1 MTYSTGGLKDTTS
14 LNTAPVGGVA
24 AMISNVSD
32 LMTWAKAVCT
42 GRLLKPETQKAH
54 LQMQQPPGA
63 PDFVE
68 YGEGIQKVG
77 SFCGHPGWMP
87 GFTTQMWYLPE
98 KVATI
103 IVSVNR
109 GEESSSPPTEDLT
122 ATIIKILFPKY
133 FER

>member
-1 MTYSTGGLKDTTS
+1 M
-14 LNTAPVGGVA
+14 
-24 AMISNVSD
+24 
-32 LMTWAKAVCT
+32 
-42 GRLLKPETQKAH
+42 
-54 LQMQQPPGA
+54 
-63 PDFVE
+63 E

-87 GFTTQMWYLPE
+87 GFTAQMWYLPE
-98 KVATI
+98 KDATI

-109 GEESSSPPTEDLT
+109 GEESSPPSAEDLA